1 MTAGAPMI
9 IFVLGGS
16 FALSTFMQTHYDI
29 KDKTANTQTTRKF
42 DLDEEHAIMMKK
54 LDIKNFSLSRIPRP
68 DELDAAAVARK
79 EAKDKKKWSPK
90 MKYTENPAL
99 KEKSVDGKHKKS
111 SKELEMDLPEA
122 PVVVKKGYLY

>member
-16 FALSTFMQTHYDI
+16 FGLSTFMQTHYDI
-29 KDKTANTQTTRKF
+29 KDKSANTQTTRKF

-68 DELDAAAVARK
+68 EELDAAAVARK

-90 MKYTENPAL
+90 TKYTENPAM
-99 KEKSVDGKHKKS
+99 KSEITKL
-111 SKELEMDLPEA
+111 SKELEKDLPVA
-122 PVVVKKGYLY
+122 PAAAAKKGWLY